1 MPILQRCAYLFST
14 ETELE
19 MLCGLSLPESLDFLL
34 NAGVGLV
41 IVKMGGRGAR
51 LVGRRVDLYVPPLP
65 AEVVDVTGA
74 GDLFAAGFLAAMI
87 EQAGLESAGR
97 LAAWAASRGI
107 SGLGRSAYPDAAAW
121 RERLAEERGEHE
133 GVTGRSGW

>member
-1 MPILQRCAYLFST
+1 
-14 ETELE
+14 

-65 AEVVDVTGA
+65 TEVVDVTGA

-87 EQAGLESAGR
+87 EQAGIESAGR

-107 SGLGRSAYPDAAAW
+107 SGLGRSAYPDAEAW
-121 RERLAEERGEHE
+121 RERLAEERGEDVVRP
-133 GVTGRSGW
+133 GSGW